1 MIMIMMKNLV
11 AMMVKLNM
19 LVMVIV
25 IILIDELVVMK
36 L

>member
-1 MIMIMMKNLV
+1 MMMIMMKNLV

-25 IILIDELVVMK
+25 ITLIDELVVMK